1 MASSAPSMNWNL
13 SGIFLGTRW
22 YSTAMLRPSG
32 SMLASSRSAW
42 RRSFRMEVVR
52 LSTAIARKT
61 SALVV
66 DVVGSLADLLVM
78 LGLPIVYA
86 VGAYLTF
93 DLPARLLAGRVRFS
107 GTGFLVFLA
116 ALGVTLLGISRML
129 RSAAPVAPVRPKF
142 ARAMLLATWAAAL
155 LLTLADL
162 AG

>member
-1 MASSAPSMNWNL
+1 
-13 SGIFLGTRW
+13 
-22 YSTAMLRPSG
+22 MLRPSG
-32 SMLASSRSAW
+32 SLLASSRAAS
-42 RRSFRMEVVR
+42 RRTFRLEAVR
-52 LSTAIARKT
+52 LATAIARKT

-66 DVVGSLADLLVM
+66 DLVGSLADLLVM

-93 DLPARLLAGRVRFS
+93 DLPARLFAGRAHFS
-107 GTGFLVFLA
+107 TTGVGVFLA
-116 ALGVTLLGISRML
+116 SLGVSFLGVSRLLRG
-129 RSAAPVAPVRPKF
+129 APPVAPVRPKF

>member
-1 MASSAPSMNWNL
+1 
-13 SGIFLGTRW
+13 
-22 YSTAMLRPSG
+22 MLRPSG
-32 SMLASSRSAW
+32 SLLASSRSAQ
-42 RRSFRMEVVR
+42 RRTFRLEVVR
-52 LSTAIARKT
+52 LATSISRKT

-66 DVVGSLADLLVM
+66 DLVGSLADLLVM

-93 DLPARLLAGRVRFS
+93 DLPARLFTGRSHFS
-107 GTGFLVFLA
+107 GTGLLVFLA
-116 ALGVTLLGISRML
+116 ALGVSLLGLSRML
-129 RSAAPVAPVRPKF
+129 RGAAPVAPVRPKF

>member
-1 MASSAPSMNWNL
+1 
-13 SGIFLGTRW
+13 
-22 YSTAMLRPSG
+22 
-32 SMLASSRSAW
+32 MLASSRSAW